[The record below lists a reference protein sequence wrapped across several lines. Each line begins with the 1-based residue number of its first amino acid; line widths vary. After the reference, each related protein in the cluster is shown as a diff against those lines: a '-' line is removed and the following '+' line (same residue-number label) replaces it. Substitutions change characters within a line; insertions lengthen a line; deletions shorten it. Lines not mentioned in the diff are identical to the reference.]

1 VILLLVPVV
10 VEVVEVERRW
20 LRVYAS
26 AVAVEAE
33 APVADVAEA
42 AVAPAFPARIALPI
56 AITATA
62 PMARL
67 VAVLIA

>member
-1 VILLLVPVV
+1 LLLVTVV
-10 VEVVEVERRW
+10 VDKVEVEWRW

-26 AVAVEAE
+26 ADAVGTE
-33 APVADVAEA
+33 APVVDVGGAV
-42 AVAPAFPARIALPI
+42 VAPAFPARIALPI

-67 VAVLIA
+67 VALLIA